1 MDRSIW
7 RREMKKQARIL
18 LAAPK
23 SGSGKTLFTCGLLA
37 LCKKKQIKAAAMKCG
52 PDYIDPMFHR
62 KVLKVPSGNLDS
74 YFTDEDT
81 LRGILTDKME
91 QSDLTVIE
99 GVMGFYDG
107 LSGISEKA
115 STYDVARLTKTPVLL
130 VVDGKG
136 ASVSLAALI
145 RGIRD
150 YREDSHI
157 AGVLLNRVSPAY
169 YERIKAVI
177 EKECELPVLGYLPE
191 LPVLSVPSR
200 HLGLLQPEELA
211 GFDTW
216 ITEVRDALEKTVD
229 FEGILAVAET
239 APELQTGESG
249 SLPVLSTKVRIA
261 LAQDEAFSF
270 FYEENRR
277 LLEKMGAEVC
287 LFSPIH
293 DQELPEETDG
303 LILPGG
309 YPELYAEALSEN
321 HSMRNQVRKACE
333 GNMPV
338 LAECGGFLYLQ
349 KNLTYE
355 GKTFDMAGALDG
367 EGFQTKSSVRFGYLD
382 AAAEK
387 PGLLGDAGVSI
398 RGHEF
403 HYFDCSNNGD
413 GFTAKKPLSDRSY
426 SCMIYTA
433 HMAAGFPHFYYESN
447 PEMLYSFLRACE
459 SYRAG
464 RLAKKH
470 LDSIAKP
477 LDSLGLLEDMVVKL
491 CRIGRSEKPYPLEKR
506 ALLVLCADHGVVE
519 EGVTQTDSS
528 VTRVVAENFAKGNST
543 VNYMAEVAGVDV
555 YPVDAGMKGE
565 YYRDRTLRRDAV
577 ADRKIAE
584 GTGNLTKEAAMTGE
598 QCRRALEEGKALV
611 KELKEKGYTILA
623 VGEMGIGNTTP
634 TSVLAGLYLNKDA
647 GEVTGKGAGLSCE
660 GYERKCRAVERAL
673 TRIRAEHH
681 TDPQELLAEGGGLEI
696 TMMAGVFLGAVKEEM
711 PVVLDGAISCV
722 AALAAYRIDCRVTDY
737 LLPSHMSGEGTG
749 AMVLSALG
757 LQAPVRAGMRLGEG
771 TGALTLFPLL
781 SMAMEVYE
789 KMGTFTDYEI
799 RSYERFQEEIP
810 EA

>member
-7 RREMKKQARIL
+7 RRRMKKQARIL

-37 LCKKKQIKAAAMKCG
+37 LCRKNQIRVAAMKCG

-91 QSDLTVIE
+91 QSDLTVLE

-107 LSGISEKA
+107 LSGISEQA
-115 STYDVARLTKTPVLL
+115 STYDVARITKTPVLL

-145 RGIRD
+145 RGMKD
-150 YREDSHI
+150 YREDSQI
-157 AGVLLNRVSPAY
+157 AGVLLNRVSPVY
-169 YERIKAVI
+169 YDRIRAVI
-177 EKECELPVLGYLPE
+177 EKECELTVLGYLPD
-191 LPVLSVPSR
+191 LPALSVPSR

-216 ITEVRDALEKTVD
+216 IESVMEAMERTVD
-229 FEGILAVAET
+229 LDGILALSET
-239 APELQTGESG
+239 APELPEGKRK
-249 SLPVLSTKVRIA
+249 SLPVLSSKVRIA

-270 FYEENRR
+270 FYEENRK

-287 LFSPIH
+287 PFSPVH
-293 DQELPEETDG
+293 DQEMPEETDG
-303 LILPGG
+303 MILPGG
-309 YPELYAEALSEN
+309 YPELYAEALSGN
-321 HSMRNQVRKACE
+321 HSMRSQIRKACG

-349 KNLTYE
+349 KSLTYE
-355 GKTFDMAGALDG
+355 GKTFEMAGVLDG
-367 EGFQTKSSVRFGYLD
+367 EGIQTKRSVRFGYLE
-382 AAAEK
+382 AVAEK
-387 PGLLGDAGVSI
+387 PGLFGEKGVSI

-403 HYFDCSNNGD
+403 HYFDCSDNGD
-413 GFTAKKPLSDRSY
+413 GFTAEKPLSDRTY
-426 SCMIYTA
+426 PCMVYTA

-477 LDSLGLLEDMVVKL
+477 IDSLGLLEDMVVKL
-491 CRIGRSEKPYPLEKR
+491 CRIAGSEKPYPLQKK

-543 VNYMAEVAGVDV
+543 VNHMAEVAGVDV
-555 YPVDAGMKGE
+555 YPVDAGMKGAH
-565 YYRDRTLRRDAV
+565 YQGRTLRMDAV

-584 GTGNLTKEAAMTGE
+584 GTADLVKEAAMTGE

-611 KELKEKGYTILA
+611 RELKEKGYTILA

-634 TSVLAGLYLNKDA
+634 TSVLAGLYLDKEA
-647 GEVTGKGAGLSCE
+647 EKVTGKGAGLSRE
-660 GYERKCRAVERAL
+660 GYERKCRAVEKAL
-673 TRIRAEHH
+673 ARIREKNI
-681 TDPQELLAEGGGLEI
+681 TDPQELLAEGGGFEI
-696 TMMAGVFLGAVKEEM
+696 AMMAGVFLGAVEEEM

-722 AALAAYRIDCRVTDY
+722 AALAAYRIDSRVTDY
-737 LLPSHMSGEGTG
+737 LLASHRSGEGTG
-749 AMVLSALG
+749 ALSLEALR
-757 LQAPVRAGMRLGEG
+757 LQAPVQAGMRLGEG

-781 SMAMEVYE
+781 SMVMEVYE
-789 KMGTFTDYEI
+789 KMGTFTDYKI
-799 RSYERFQEEIP
+799 RSYERFQEENT
-810 EA
+810 

>member
-37 LCKKKQIKAAAMKCG
+37 LCKKKEIKAVAMKCG

-191 LPVLSVPSR
+191 LSVLSVPSR

-270 FYEENRR
+270 FYEENRK

-426 SCMIYTA
+426 PCMIYTA

-565 YYRDRTLRRDAV
+565 CYRDRTLRRDAV

-696 TMMAGVFLGAVKEEM
+696 AMMAGVFLGAVKEEI

>member
-157 AGVLLNRVSPAY
+157 AGVLLNRISPAY

-216 ITEVRDALEKTVD
+216 ITEVRDALERTVD
-229 FEGILAVAET
+229 LEGILAVAET
-239 APELQTGESG
+239 APELQTGGSG

-270 FYEENRR
+270 FYEENRK

-293 DQELPEETDG
+293 DQEL
-303 LILPGG
+303 
-309 YPELYAEALSEN
+309 
-321 HSMRNQVRKACE
+321 
-333 GNMPV
+333 
-338 LAECGGFLYLQ
+338 
-349 KNLTYE
+349 
-355 GKTFDMAGALDG
+355 AGAHDG

-477 LDSLGLLEDMVVKL
+477 IDSLGLLEDMVVKL

-696 TMMAGVFLGAVKEEM
+696 AMMAGVFLGAVKEEM

-749 AMVLSALG
+749 AMALSALG

-789 KMGTFTDYEI
+789 RMGTFTDYEI

>member
-1 MDRSIW
+1 MR
-7 RREMKKQARIL
+7 KQARIL

-37 LCKKKQIKAAAMKCG
+37 LCKKKQIKVAAMKCG

-62 KVLKVPSGNLDS
+62 KVLQVPSGNLDS
-74 YFTDEDT
+74 YFTDENT
-81 LRGILTDKME
+81 LREILTDKME
-91 QSDLTVIE
+91 QSELTVIE

-115 STYDVARLTKTPVLL
+115 STYDVARITKTPVLL

-157 AGVLLNRVSPAY
+157 AGVLLNRVSPVY

-177 EKECELPVLGYLPE
+177 EKECELPVFGYLPD
-191 LPVLSVPSR
+191 LPALSVPSR

-211 GFDTW
+211 GFDAW
-216 ITEVRDALEKTVD
+216 ITEVRDAMEKTVD
-229 FEGILAVAET
+229 FEGILAVSET
-239 APELQTGESG
+239 AQELQTGKSR
-249 SLPVLSTKVRIA
+249 SLPSLSSKVKVA

-270 FYEENRR
+270 FYEENRK

-287 LFSPIH
+287 PFSPVH
-293 DQELPEETDG
+293 DQKLPEGTDG
-303 LILPGG
+303 MILPGG
-309 YPELYAEALSEN
+309 YPELYAEALSGN

-333 GNMPV
+333 ENMPV

-355 GKTFDMAGALDG
+355 GKTFDMAGVLDG
-367 EGFQTKSSVRFGYLD
+367 EGFQTKRSLRFGYLD
-382 AAAEK
+382 AVAEK
-387 PGLLGDAGVSI
+387 TGLFGEKGASI

-403 HYFDCSNNGD
+403 HYFDCSDNGD
-413 GFTAKKPLSDRSY
+413 GFTAKKPLSDRTY
-426 SCMIYTA
+426 PCMIYTA

-447 PEMLYSFLRACE
+447 PEMLHSFLRACE
-459 SYRAG
+459 RYRAG

-477 LDSLGLLEDMVVKL
+477 IDSLGLFEDMVVKL
-491 CRIGRSEKPYPLEKR
+491 CRISRSEKPYPLQKK

-543 VNYMAEVAGVDV
+543 VNHMAEIAGVDV

-565 YYRDRTLRRDAV
+565 HYPGRALQRDAV

-584 GTGNLTKEAAMTGE
+584 GTADLVKEAAMTGE
-598 QCRRALEEGKALV
+598 QCRRALEEGKSLV

-634 TSVLAGLYLNKDA
+634 TSVLAGLYLDMGA
-647 GEVTGKGAGLSCE
+647 EEVTGKGAGLSWE
-660 GYERKCRAVERAL
+660 GYERKCRAVEKAL
-673 TRIRAEHH
+673 TRIRAKNI
-681 TDPQELLAEGGGLEI
+681 TDPQELLAEGGGFEI
-696 TMMAGVFLGAVKEEM
+696 AMMTGVFLGAVKEEM

-722 AALAAYRIDCRVTDY
+722 AALAASRIDCRVTDY
-737 LLPSHMSGEGTG
+737 LLPSHRSGEGTG
-749 AMVLSALG
+749 ALALEALG
-757 LQAPVRAGMRLGEG
+757 LEAPIQAGMRLGEG

-789 KMGTFTDYEI
+789 KMGTFTDYKI
-799 RSYERFQEEIP
+799 GSYERFQEEIP
-810 EA
+810 DEMRQ

>member
-74 YFTDEDT
+74 YFTGEDT

-157 AGVLLNRVSPAY
+157 AGVLLNRVSPVY

-177 EKECELPVLGYLPE
+177 EKECGLPVLGYLPE

-229 FEGILAVAET
+229 LEGILAVAET
-239 APELQTGESG
+239 APELQTGGSG

-270 FYEENRR
+270 FYEENRK

-387 PGLLGDAGVSI
+387 PGLFGDAGVSI

-696 TMMAGVFLGAVKEEM
+696 AMMAGVFLGAVKEEI

-789 KMGTFTDYEI
+789 RMGTFTDYEI

>member
-37 LCKKKQIKAAAMKCG
+37 LCKKKQIKVAAMKCG

-229 FEGILAVAET
+229 LEGILAVAET
-239 APELQTGESG
+239 APELQTGGSG

-270 FYEENRR
+270 FYEENRK

-382 AAAEK
+382 AVAEK

-477 LDSLGLLEDMVVKL
+477 IDSLGLLEDMVVKL

-519 EGVTQTDSS
+519 EGVAQTDSS

-565 YYRDRTLRRDAV
+565 YYWDRTLRRDAV

-696 TMMAGVFLGAVKEEM
+696 AMMAGVFLGAVKEEM

-749 AMVLSALG
+749 AMALSALG

-789 KMGTFTDYEI
+789 RMGTFTDYEI

>member
-1 MDRSIW
+1 MDRRIW
-7 RREMKKQARIL
+7 RRRMKKQARIL

-37 LCKKKQIKAAAMKCG
+37 LCKKNQIQVAAMKCG

-62 KVLKVPSGNLDS
+62 KVLQVPSGNLDS

-81 LRGILTDKME
+81 LRRILTDKME
-91 QSDLTVIE
+91 QSELTVIE

-115 STYDVARLTKTPVLL
+115 STYDVARITKTPVLL

-150 YREDSHI
+150 YRADSHI
-157 AGVLLNRVSPAY
+157 AGVLLNRVSPVY

-177 EKECELPVLGYLPE
+177 EKECELPVLGYLPD
-191 LPVLSVPSR
+191 LPAFTVPSR
-200 HLGLLQPEELA
+200 HLGLLSPEELA

-239 APELQTGESG
+239 APELQAGESG

-270 FYEENRR
+270 FYEENRK
-277 LLEKMGAEVC
+277 LLETMGAEVC
-287 LFSPIH
+287 PFSPIH
-293 DQELPEETDG
+293 DQKLPAETDG
-303 LILPGG
+303 MILPGG

-321 HSMRNQVRKACE
+321 HSMRSEIRKACA

-355 GKTFDMAGALDG
+355 GKTFEMAGVLDG
-367 EGFQTKSSVRFGYLD
+367 DGLQTKKSVRFGYLN
-382 AAAEK
+382 AVAEK
-387 PGLLGDAGVSI
+387 PGLLGEKGASI

-403 HYFDCSNNGD
+403 HYFDCSDNGD
-413 GFTAKKPLSDRSY
+413 GFRAEKPLSDRTY
-426 SCMIYTA
+426 PCMVYTA

-477 LDSLGLLEDMVVKL
+477 IDSLGLLEDMVVKL
-491 CRIGRSEKPYPLEKR
+491 CRIGRSEKPYPLQKK

-543 VNYMAEVAGVDV
+543 VNYMAEAAGVDV

-565 YYRDRTLRRDAV
+565 RYPGRTLRRDAI

-584 GTGNLTKEAAMTGE
+584 GTGNLVKEAAMTGE
-598 QCRRALEEGKALV
+598 QCRKALEEGKALV
-611 KELKEKGYTILA
+611 RELKEQGYTILA

-634 TSVLAGLYLNKDA
+634 TSVLAGLYLDKEA
-647 GEVTGKGAGLSCE
+647 EEVTGKGAGLSGE
-660 GYERKCRAVERAL
+660 GYERKCRAVKKAL
-673 TRIRAEHH
+673 ARIREKNI
-681 TDPQELLAEGGGLEI
+681 TDPQELLAEGGGFEI
-696 TMMAGVFLGAVKEEM
+696 AMMAGVFLGAVQEEM

-737 LLPSHMSGEGTG
+737 LLPSHRSGEETG
-749 AMVLSALG
+749 ALALSALR
-757 LQAPVRAGMRLGEG
+757 LQAPIQAGMRLGEG
-771 TGALTLFPLL
+771 TGALALFPLL
-781 SMAMEVYE
+781 SMVMEVYE
-789 KMGTFTDYEI
+789 KMGTFTDYKI
-799 RSYERFQEEIP
+799 RSYERFQEENT
-810 EA
+810 

>member
-1 MDRSIW
+1 
-7 RREMKKQARIL
+7 MKKQARIL

-37 LCKKKQIKAAAMKCG
+37 LCKKKQIKAVAMKCG

-191 LPVLSVPSR
+191 LSVLSVPSR

-270 FYEENRR
+270 FYEENRK

-426 SCMIYTA
+426 PCMIYTA

-565 YYRDRTLRRDAV
+565 CYRDRTLRRDAV

-673 TRIRAEHH
+673 TRIRAKHH

-696 TMMAGVFLGAVKEEM
+696 AMMAGVFLGAVKEEI